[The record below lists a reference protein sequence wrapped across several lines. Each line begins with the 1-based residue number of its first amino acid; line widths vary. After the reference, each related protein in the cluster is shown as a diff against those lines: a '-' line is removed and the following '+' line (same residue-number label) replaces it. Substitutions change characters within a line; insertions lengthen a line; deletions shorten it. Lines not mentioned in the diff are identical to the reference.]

1 MSGGMYMEKAYTIL
15 FWVGVIYTLV
25 TFIIGDLFGAIHI
38 DSHIDMNVDSHG
50 GLNGFSLFPLKPITI
65 VSFITVF
72 GGIGILGT
80 TYKLNPISTFIVAAV
95 LGIVISF
102 LLYRFV
108 LIPLYKA
115 QNTSA
120 VSQDRLIGMEAKVIS
135 PIFEN
140 GFGTISYIV
149 NGSKYNAPAQ
159 HISKK
164 SVSQGEDVMI
174 YEIKDNVFYVQP
186 LNDKN

>member
-1 MSGGMYMEKAYTIL
+1 MEKIYTIIFL
-15 FWVGVIYTLV
+15 VGVIYTLV
-25 TFIIGDLFGAIHI
+25 TFLIGDLFGAIHL
-38 DSHIDMNVDSHG
+38 DGHIDAHMDSQG
-50 GLNGFSLFPLKPITI
+50 AFNGFSLLPLKPITI

-80 TYKLNPISTFIVAAV
+80 TYKLNAIITFILAAIS
-95 LGIVISF
+95 GIVISSV
-102 LLYRFV
+102 LYRIV

-115 QNTSA
+115 QSTSS
-120 VSQDRLIGMEAKVIS
+120 VFQNELIGIKAKVIS

-140 GFGTISYIV
+140 GFGTIAYVV

-174 YEIKDNVFYVQP
+174 YEIKNNVFYVQP